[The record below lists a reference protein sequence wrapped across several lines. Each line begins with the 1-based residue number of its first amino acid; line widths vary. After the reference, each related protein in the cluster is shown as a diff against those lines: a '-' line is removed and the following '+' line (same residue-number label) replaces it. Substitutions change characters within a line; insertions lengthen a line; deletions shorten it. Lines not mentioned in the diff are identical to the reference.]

1 MVEPNLNAYLQNQI
15 KQAQDMQAQIE
26 QVAGQRYQLDMK
38 VKELEKTLKELNAIG
53 NDVPVYKNVGPVI
66 YKVDDK
72 EKLIS
77 DLDEQRELSQMRLKT
92 LENQQKSLEEKYK
105 ELEQAIQKRY
115 EESTR
120 SQNNQGIN

>member
-26 QVAGQRYQLDMK
+26 QVASQRYQIDMK
-38 VKELEKTLKELNAIG
+38 VKELEKTLKELSAVG
-53 NDVPVYKNVGPVI
+53 ADVPVYKNVGPVI

-72 EKLIS
+72 EKLVA
-77 DLDEQRELSQMRLKT
+77 DLEEQKELSQMRLKT

-105 ELEQAIQKRY
+105 DLEQAIQKRY

-120 SQNNQGIN
+120 NQNNQGIN

>member
-26 QVAGQRYQLDMK
+26 QVASQRYQIDMK
-38 VKELEKTLKELNAIG
+38 VKELEKTLKELSAVG
-53 NDVPVYKNVGPVI
+53 TDVPVYKNVGPVI

-72 EKLIS
+72 EKLVA
-77 DLDEQRELSQMRLKT
+77 DLEEQKELSQMRLKT

-105 ELEQAIQKRY
+105 DLEQAIQKRY

-120 SQNNQGIN
+120 NQNNQGIN

>member
-26 QVAGQRYQLDMK
+26 QVASQRYQIDMK
-38 VKELEKTLKELNAIG
+38 VKELEKTLKELSAVG
-53 NDVPVYKNVGPVI
+53 TDVPVYKNVGPVI
-66 YKVDDK
+66 YRIDDK
-72 EKLIS
+72 EKLVA
-77 DLDEQRELSQMRLKT
+77 DLEEQKELSQMRLKT

-105 ELEQAIQKRY
+105 DLEQAIQKRY

-120 SQNNQGIN
+120 NQNNQGIN